1 MSKRVKFTEQRAIHI
16 MADLHARGIISGWN
30 ISRAGYV
37 RYHEVAAKVW
47 RDFNSYDLIRW
58 AIA

>member
-1 MSKRVKFTEQRAIHI
+1 MSKRVKFTEAQAIRI
-16 MADLHARGIISGWN
+16 MSALHDKGIISGWN
-30 ISRAGYV
+30 ITKSGYV